1 MNSIASGRQTFRKPE
16 RLVSR
21 LAFEA
26 LLKDGAGRHE
36 FPIRMVWKEMKLP
49 TPFPVQVAFSVPKR
63 NFRRA
68 VDRNRIKR
76 LMRETYRKNKGELYS
91 LLEGKGKQF
100 ALLFVYTGKKIPDSA
115 EVGTRIQSNLRYFA
129 THFQPPVG

>member
-1 MNSIASGRQTFRKPE
+1 MHGDTSGRQTFRKPE

-26 LLKDGAGRHE
+26 LLKDGQAHLT
-36 FPIRMVWKEMKLP
+36 FPVRMVWKEMTLP
-49 TPFPVQVAFSVPKR
+49 TRFPMQVAFSVPKR

-68 VDRNRIKR
+68 VDRNLIKR
-76 LMRETYRKNKGELYS
+76 LMREAYMKNKGELYS

-100 ALLFVYTGKKIPDSA
+100 AVLFVYTGRKIPKYQDITSC
-115 EVGTRIQSNLRYFA
+115 IQTNLRHFA
-129 THFQPPVG
+129 TLHQPLAG